1 MVRPESN
8 TNKVMMNYVV
18 NAPRLYKGR
27 IESLVSRITTYADL
41 IQLTHLKLQQTIQRL
56 TPSGVY
62 LDADGLAEI
71 DLGNGTAYNPKEALN
86 MYFQTGSVIGR
97 SMTVDGDPNPGK
109 IPIQELPGGGGGQ
122 TQILVETYN
131 YYLNMIRDVTGLN
144 EARDGGD
151 PDKYS
156 LVGVQK
162 LAAANSNTATR
173 HIVQASMFITNR
185 LAELISYR
193 FKDVLEYHPQK
204 EAFIKSIGRFSVGSL
219 EEVMNLNLHDFG
231 IFLELEPDEEQKQ
244 MLEQNIQQALAKDQ
258 IYLED
263 AIDVREINNI
273 KLANQLLKY
282 RRGKKI
288 ALDQQIQQQ
297 NMEAQAKA
305 NGEAAQAAEQAKAQG
320 EMMKTEAKSKL
331 AQVENG
337 LDIKKLEIEAQTKKE
352 LMQFEF
358 DLNVKLK
365 KMEQEFQRELAGE
378 QGERDERLQ
387 DKHDDMEMKKEKVKA
402 SAKPAG
408 ASGPP
413 KTNAPKKSFESK
425 GNDVLGGISLSS
437 FEPQ

>member
-1 MVRPESN
+1 
-8 TNKVMMNYVV
+8 
-18 NAPRLYKGR
+18 
-27 IESLVSRITTYADL
+27 
-41 IQLTHLKLQQTIQRL
+41 
-56 TPSGVY
+56 
-62 LDADGLAEI
+62 
-71 DLGNGTAYNPKEALN
+71 
-86 MYFQTGSVIGR
+86 
-97 SMTVDGDPNPGK
+97 
-109 IPIQELPGGGGGQ
+109 
-122 TQILVETYN
+122 
-131 YYLNMIRDVTGLN
+131 
-144 EARDGGD
+144 
-151 PDKYS
+151 
-156 LVGVQK
+156 
-162 LAAANSNTATR
+162 
-173 HIVQASMFITNR
+173 MFITNR

-263 AIDVREINNI
+263 AIDIREINNI
-273 KLANQLLKY
+273 KLALQLLKF

-305 NGEAAQAAEQAKAQG
+305 NGEAAQATEQAKAQA

-331 AQVENG
+331 AQVESG

-358 DLNVKLK
+358 DLGMKRLNV
-365 KMEQEFQRELAGE
+365 EQDFQKELAVD
-378 QGERDERLQ
+378 QANLDEKLQ
-387 DKHDDMEMKKEKVKA
+387 DKSAATDAKA
-402 SAKPAG
+402 AKTKA
-408 ASGPP
+408 
-413 KTNAPKKSFESK
+413 FESK
-425 GNDVLGGISLSS
+425 GNDVIGGISLGQ